1 MVQPSRTP
9 FVMSL
14 AGASRGAGIQ
24 RQATRSAVLGLSL
37 VAILLVNPRWAAAH
51 CDTLDG
57 PVVKDARLALETG
70 ETLVRVHRAG
80 EGAPFTG
87 LKPTGTPVEPGVA
100 ASDNALETGS
110 PDVLVAL
117 VTQQVEA
124 GIRERFGR
132 AKAARSR
139 SGPGRRG
146 RPHVRRGLRRPGALR
161 GTRPRGVR
169 SRGRGGRKQA
179 PSRPRALSK

>member
-80 EGAPFTG
+80 EGAPLTG

-139 SGPGRRG
+139 SGQDVEAGRTFVAAYVDLVHYAERVLAASG
-146 RPHVRRGLRRPGALR
+146 PADEEAANRLPPAHEP
-161 GTRPRGVR
+161 
-169 SRGRGGRKQA
+169 
-179 PSRPRALSK
+179 